1 MRKLSPLQKIFLKGF
16 LSKLLMLPAFW
27 FFFKAVYPL
36 YAYPWIDPVIYIM
49 LTLFDWICLT
59 LTLFAAASLDLMI
72 MSLGLRQFLGSL
84 RLRRSVTHT
93 TTSTAEG
100 QPQRKKK
107 EEKMPLY

>member
-1 MRKLSPLQKIFLKGF
+1 LRKFSPLQKNFLKGF

-84 RLRRSVTHT
+84 RLRRDTHT
-93 TTSTAEG
+93 TASTADKS
-100 QPQRKKK
+100 QPQKKK
-107 EEKMPLY
+107 EEKIPLY